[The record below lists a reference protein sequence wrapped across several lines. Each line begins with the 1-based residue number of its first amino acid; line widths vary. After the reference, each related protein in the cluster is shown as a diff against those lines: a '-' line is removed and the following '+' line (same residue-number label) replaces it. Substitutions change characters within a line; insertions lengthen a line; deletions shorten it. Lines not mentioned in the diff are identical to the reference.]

1 MEKPIADTIDGY
13 VNFIN
18 NYCPLET
25 SAILLSYLADSL
37 EIKARK
43 IREQA
48 DKQAESL
55 ERKDG

>member
-18 NYCPLET
+18 NYCSIET
-25 SAILLSYLADSL
+25 SAVLLSYLADTL

-48 DKQAESL
+48 DKQTGIIN
-55 ERKDG
+55 RKVY